1 MLRSHD
7 FIKRASF
14 EPYIYSV
21 KKLWVIIFLFFVSS
35 GMAQESLTLRQCIE
49 KAWANNLQIKQAELS
64 VESSESSLKNTK
76 TNTLPNLNGFAS
88 HNYNW
93 GQRIDPFTNQ
103 FANTRV
109 QSNSFG
115 LSSSIDLF
123 NGFQNQQDIKAQ
135 SAALE
140 SVVFDLEAQKNDVA
154 LAVSSSFLSV
164 LMAEELVTVA
174 DRQVEITK
182 QQLDRVKIM
191 VDAGSIN
198 IGNQYTLE
206 AQLAQDESNLI
217 ARQNEYQLAMLSLK
231 QLLMLSTSEEIALV
245 KPANLQSDPA
255 QQIESADVVYA
266 YAESSM
272 PQIKSAERSLM
283 QWDSRLK
290 SAKGGRY
297 PSLTLSG
304 SIGSGYSGLRT
315 EVVNA
320 TIDGSQQIGATESG
334 ELVYAPTFNTELQRV
349 GFGTQL
355 SDNFN
360 QFVGLSL
367 NVPIFNRGVINNS
380 VQQARI
386 NQDIALLQLEQ
397 EKQSLRQIIESARA
411 DAIAARALYL
421 SNLKTV
427 ASNHRAFDFAQSRF
441 EAGALNV
448 TEFNTAKNNLQMAE
462 TQLRRAKY
470 DFTFKTKVLEFYM
483 GQPLSLE

>member
-1 MLRSHD
+1 MKKSL
-7 FIKRASF
+7 FIFALLLS
-14 EPYIYSV
+14 IQG
-21 KKLWVIIFLFFVSS
+21 I
-35 GMAQESLTLRQCIE
+35 AQKSLTLRQCVE
-49 KAWANNLQIKQAELS
+49 LAWANNLQIKQAELS
-64 VESSESSLKNTK
+64 VESSEASLQNTK
-76 TNTLPNLNGFAS
+76 ANVLPNLNGFAS

-123 NGFQNQQDIKAQ
+123 NGFQNQQNIKAQ

-140 SVVFDLEAQKNDVA
+140 SVVFNLEAQKNDIS
-154 LAVSSSFLSV
+154 LAVSGSFLAT
-164 LMAEELVTVA
+164 LLAQELVSISEQ
-174 DRQVEITK
+174 QVQITK
-182 QQLDRVKIM
+182 QQLDRIKIL

-198 IGNQYTLE
+198 IGNQYNLE

-217 ARQNEYQLAMLSLK
+217 ARENDYQLSILSLK
-231 QLLMLSTSEEIALV
+231 QLLLLPMEEELIIVRPTTLEIEPST
-245 KPANLQSDPA
+245 
-255 QQIESADVVYA
+255 QIENSQVVYS

-272 PQIKSAERSLM
+272 PEIKSAERSLM

-315 EVVNA
+315 EVVDA
-320 TIDGSQQIGATESG
+320 TLTGSREIGATQTG
-334 ELVYAPTFNTELQRV
+334 ELVFAPIFDTELRKV
-349 GFGTQL
+349 NFGTQL
-355 SDNFN
+355 NDNFN

-367 NVPIFNRGVINNS
+367 NVPIFNRGAVNNS
-380 VQQARI
+380 VKQAQI
-386 NQDIALLQLEQ
+386 NQDIAELQLEQ
-397 EKQSLRQIIESARA
+397 EKQSLRQTIESARA

-421 SNLKTV
+421 SNQRAL
-427 ASNHRAFDFAQSRF
+427 ASNEKAFEFATARF

-448 TEFNTAKNNLQMAE
+448 LEFNTAKNNLQVSQ
-462 TQLRRAKY
+462 TQLNRAKY
-470 DFTFKTKVLEFYM
+470 DFIFKTKVLDFYM
-483 GQPLSLE
+483 GKPLSFE

>member
-1 MLRSHD
+1 
-7 FIKRASF
+7 
-14 EPYIYSV
+14 
-21 KKLWVIIFLFFVSS
+21 
-35 GMAQESLTLRQCIE
+35 MAQESHTLRQCIE
-49 KAWANNLQIKQAELS
+49 KAWANNLQIKQAELN

-135 SAALE
+135 SAAVE

-334 ELVYAPTFNTELQRV
+334 ELVYAPTFNTELQKV

-427 ASNHRAFDFAQSRF
+427 ASNQRAFDFAQSRF